1 MQSTRMT
8 LLGIALFALALNI
21 ALGIRGL
28 KVGDRPAGDGI
39 ENAWITTKV
48 KLPNMTDSQVLAS
61 DLNVD
66 TRDDAVTFLGTVATR
81 CHG

>member
-8 LLGIALFALALNI
+8 LLGIAHFAPALNI

-28 KVGDRPAGDGI
+28 KVGDIPAGDGI
-39 ENAWITTKV
+39 ENAWITTKA
-48 KLPNMTDSQVLAS
+48 KLPTMTDSQVLAS

-66 TRDDAVTFLGTVATR
+66 TRDDAVTFLGTVTTR
-81 CHG
+81 LHC